1 MCINK
6 TFFVPHSSSSQTKKV
21 KLFASVS
28 AMCGDGANDCGALR
42 AAHAGISLSEAES
55 SVASPFTSTVANIS
69 CVLRIIREGRA
80 ALVTSFGIFK
90 FMVLYSLCEFF
101 STMILYTIDSNLTDF
116 EFLYIDIALVVNF
129 AFFFGRNHAFSGPLT
144 SETPQSSLFSHVTL
158 LSMLFQLILMVS
170 MQILS
175 FVLVHKFAWFEPFK
189 FTTPTLYSCYE
200 NYAVFAIS
208 MFQYVILAITF
219 SQGKPYRTP
228 IYKNKLFIVSIAVM
242 TMVCVYITLIPS
254 KFSVVVLQLRVPPDI
269 QFPLVV
275 LYLAFCNF
283 VISLAIEK
291 FAIQYLLMS
300 KCKRWNK
307 DYKYCKYLNIEEQL
321 DNSSMWPKLSKQA
334 PILTSPSALSLCT
347 THESTKL

>member
-1 MCINK
+1 
-6 TFFVPHSSSSQTKKV
+6 
-21 KLFASVS
+21 
-28 AMCGDGANDCGALR
+28 MCGDGANDCGALR

-144 SETPQSSLFSHVTL
+144 PSTPQTNLFSHVTL

-170 MQILS
+170 MQITS
-175 FVLVHKFAWFEPFK
+175 FVIVHQFRWFEPFE
-189 FTTPTLYSCYE
+189 FTNSISYSCYE

-208 MFQYVILAITF
+208 MFQYIILAITF

-228 IYKNKLFIVSIAVM
+228 IYKNKLFIASIIVM
-242 TMVCVYITLIPS
+242 TAVCIVITITPPNFIIQL
-254 KFSVVVLQLRVPPDI
+254 LQLRFPPDI
-269 QFPLVV
+269 QFPL
-275 LYLAFCNF
+275 LIFYLVICNF
-283 VISLAIEK
+283 VLSIFIEN
-291 FAIQYLLMS
+291 FVIQYLLMT
-300 KCKRWNK
+300 KLKRWNR
-307 DYKYCKYLNIEEQL
+307 DHKYFKYLQIEKEFNQGF
-321 DNSSMWPKLSKQA
+321 MWPKLSKQA
-334 PILTSPSALSLCT
+334 PVITTSPSAQSLCT
-347 THESTKL
+347 THDTTKL